1 MAKKRKKKKA
11 KPKIEQVKT
20 EPELSE
26 EIASDKIFSEKKD
39 GKISVLL
46 PKSEQSETPIIED
59 EQATAPIPETDE
71 SKPDLPSP
79 KSGAIPPMS
88 EWPIVKR
95 PVVEKEPEPVE
106 VVVPVIC
113 AGCKSTVESDTTR
126 ACLHCSGSLVFCLTC
141 AKPGTCHK
149 CGKGLK

>member
-20 EPELSE
+20 EPELTLE
-26 EIASDKIFSEKKD
+26 EKAVPVQEAK
-39 GKISVLL
+39 
-46 PKSEQSETPIIED
+46 PEQSETPVVKD
-59 EQATAPIPETDE
+59 EQATAPVPETDE